1 MEHSATRAAERRPLI
16 ERTLV
21 VLAGALWLG
30 GLTFYAAV
38 VIPLAHEVLGSHTT
52 VGFITR
58 RVTVWINL
66 LAALALLVFL
76 INLRSTRDYQG
87 RGLRR
92 LVWTTWGVMV
102 VVQTGLFVL
111 HPRLDRLLN
120 VPAMEILQPTQFYS
134 LHQVYLI
141 GTTLQLPAGLLLL
154 VGMLTIWRSQDQLQQ
169 AAANRLQ

>member
-1 MEHSATRAAERRPLI
+1 MEPSATIAERRLLI

-30 GLTFYAAV
+30 GLTFYAAI

-66 LAALALLVFL
+66 LAALALLVFM
-76 INLRSTRDYQG
+76 INLRSTRGFQA
-87 RGLRR
+87 RGLRK
-92 LVWTTWGVMV
+92 LVWITWGVMA

-111 HPRLDRLLN
+111 HPRLDRLLD
-120 VPAMEILQPTQFYS
+120 VPAMEILQPTEFYS
-134 LHQVYLI
+134 LHQFYLI
-141 GTTLQLPAGLLLL
+141 GTTLQLPAGLLFL
-154 VGMLTIWRSQDQLQQ
+154 VGMLMIWRSQDQFQR
-169 AAANRLQ
+169 AAVNRLQ

>member
-1 MEHSATRAAERRPLI
+1 MI

-66 LAALALLVFL
+66 LAAVALLVFL
-76 INLRSTRDYQG
+76 INLRSTHSHQG
-87 RGLRR
+87 RRLRR
-92 LVWTTWGVMV
+92 LVWTTWGVMAA
-102 VVQTGLFVL
+102 VQAGLFIL
-111 HPRLDRLLN
+111 HPRLDRLLD
-120 VPAMEILQPTQFYS
+120 VPEMEILQPAQFYS

-141 GTTLQLPAGLLLL
+141 GTTLQMLAGLLFL
-154 VGMLTIWRSQDQLQQ
+154 VGILIIWRSQDQFQQ